1 MSKINSDTSQSLA
14 RDFELLVVGGGIH
27 GAMIALEASLR
38 GISTLLL
45 EQEDFGAATSF
56 NSLRIIHGG
65 FRYIQHLDFQRLVA
79 SARERQWFLRFFP
92 EVARPQACLMPLYGR
107 GLRRPGV
114 MSAALKIYQHMTVR
128 FNREL
133 DVASR
138 IPAGGVLSPDE
149 TLRTAPAIVRKGLQ
163 GGAVWH
169 DGFMPDSH
177 RILIGVLRWA
187 CDHGAMALNY
197 CRAEELLTHR
207 GRVVGVRAR
216 DRDSGASY
224 EFRGH
229 TVINAA
235 GPWCREVAARFDQ
248 DVPRLFNTMV
258 AWNVLFDRPALSSHA
273 VAVSPPYAGARTYFV
288 VPWKGML
295 FAGTG
300 QVAWAPNRS
309 SAMVTDED
317 VDPFCRDLNMAL
329 PSLQLDRKGIVRVYA
344 GMQSAKQP
352 GGVDFSHRDVFI
364 DHSQSKGPQG
374 LYSVSGIKF
383 TTARL
388 LAERTLNRV
397 FAARKHV
404 FTGGPTGFYSPP
416 SDIRRT
422 NMLFDYHWMPA
433 SPSDGWR
440 QSLRP
445 LIAEEAVRHLDDLV
459 VRRSNVGDN
468 PARSLELAGALAELF
483 GWKEERRENE
493 IRRLKDSVRNTTAG

>member
-107 GLRRPGV
+107 GLRRPAV
-114 MSAALKIYQHMTVR
+114 MSAALKIYQHMTAR

-133 DVASR
+133 DAASR
-138 IPAGGVLSPDE
+138 IPAGRILSPGE
-149 TLRTAPAIVRKGLQ
+149 TLRTAPAVVREGLQ

-197 CRAEELLTHR
+197 CRAEDLLTHR

-224 EFRGH
+224 EFRADR
-229 TVINAA
+229 VINAA

-258 AWNVLFDRPALSSHA
+258 AWNILFDRPALSSHA
-273 VAVSPPYAGARTYFV
+273 VAVSPPYPGARTYFV
-288 VPWKGML
+288 APWKGML

-300 QVAWAPNRS
+300 QVAWAPDRS
-309 SAMVTDED
+309 SAMVTDD
-317 VDPFCRDLNMAL
+317 DIDPFCRDLNLAL
-329 PSLQLDRKGIVRVYA
+329 PSLQLDRTEIV
-344 GMQSAKQP
+344 
-352 GGVDFSHRDVFI
+352 
-364 DHSQSKGPQG
+364 DHSQFNGPQG

-416 SDIRRT
+416 PDIRRAD
-422 NMLFDYHWMPA
+422 MLFDYQWMPA
-433 SPSDGWR
+433 SPGDAWR

-445 LIAEEAVRHLDDLV
+445 LIVEEAVRHLDDLV

-468 PARSLELAGALAELF
+468 PARALELAGALAELF
-483 GWKEERRENE
+483 EWKEERREDE